1 GVTLGFLLRLL
12 KRSQLWIKGK
22 CDRKLCALNKTW
34 NTADSYALKQD
45 KRRIHTMQQNTR
57 YAIDKAFASYIIS
70 NTE

>member
-1 GVTLGFLLRLL
+1 CYSGYPVEAVKAIATL
-12 KRSQLWIKGK
+12 IKGK

-45 KRRIHTMQQNTR
+45 KHQIHTMQQNAR
-57 YAIDKAFASYIIS
+57 YAIDKAFVSYVIS